1 MIKPH
6 LIANMNNQ
14 PITIEAMPQNMA
26 RLEDKVDALTELV
39 ARLSALLS
47 AGADKPPS
55 EDFIGTETACEI
67 LHLSSSRI
75 YALVQEGRI
84 PFYKPGKSLLFLK
97 SELLDWLK
105 QSRRNG
111 QQSIDEQMAAMT
123 KGMRNSASRRWKL

>member
-1 MIKPH
+1 
-6 LIANMNNQ
+6 
-14 PITIEAMPQNMA
+14 MPQNMA

-39 ARLSALLS
+39 TKLSAQLS

-111 QQSIDEQMAAMT
+111 QQSIEVQMAALT

>member
-1 MIKPH
+1 
-6 LIANMNNQ
+6 
-14 PITIEAMPQNMA
+14 MPQNMA

-39 ARLSALLS
+39 TKLSAQLY
-47 AGADKPPS
+47 ARADKPPT

-105 QSRRNG
+105 QSRRSG
-111 QQSIDEQMAAMT
+111 QQSIEEQMAAMT
-123 KGMRNSASRRWKL
+123 KGMRNSAIRRWKL